1 MRYSLLL
8 FLLLLCSCANKEVP
22 IVVEKPEVTIILP
35 TSVDAP
41 AINLSVIKDENNNTL
56 YSFDENNFVKLKK
69 MILDLT
75 KYNELL
81 REVICFHDESVCNQ
95 NKLDNTQK

>member
-1 MRYSLLL
+1 MRYLLL
-8 FLLLLCSCANKEVP
+8 LCLLLCSCANKEVP

-35 TSVDAP
+35 TSVNAP
-41 AINLSVIKDENNNTL
+41 DINLSVIKDENNNTL

-75 KYNELL
+75 KYNELS
-81 REVICFHDESVCNQ
+81 REVICFHDESACKQ